1 MVRSSDLFCKWHL
14 AANAAQRFGAG
25 KIVPFLEA
33 GDLGVAVGGD
43 DDGVID
49 SLVDAGFEEERNVV
63 DDDSVR
69 INACCLF
76 RQFGLL
82 ARHTWVDDV
91 FERTA
96 FGWMEKDDGSECLA
110 IEAAVRIEDGLA
122 ECFDDLPPSRLARLH
137 DIASQL
143 VGIDHHRAALL
154 EHLGDGAF
162 AGGDTA
168 CEADQDHAAEHTMR
182 VRASQQTLID
192 LWLERPV

>member
-1 MVRSSDLFCKWHL
+1 MVRSPDLFCKWHL

-49 SLVDAGFEEERNVV
+49 SLVDAGFEEQGHVV
-63 DDDSVR
+63 DDHGLRVLSYRFSRQSD
-69 INACCLF
+69 LF
-76 RQFGLL
+76 TRDTGM
-82 ARHTWVDDV
+82 DDG
-91 FERTA
+91 FNRA
-96 FGWMEKDDGSECLA
+96 SFRWMAKDDGSECLA